1 MKQKYIVNMGVWPLE
16 GYRIKRGDIVTI
28 EDESSDGKLV
38 RIASTYFMYPLW
50 VKRIDIETHC
60 VKFN

>member
-1 MKQKYIVNMGVWPLE
+1 MGVWPLE

-50 VKRIDIETHC
+50 VKRIDFETHC